1 MPVHPYLQQLLDAAA
16 AAGVPSYP
24 EMASMAEVRAAA
36 MAGNPPPPQPVPVAA
51 VRDVAIPSRGGPL
64 PARIYT
70 PQGPGPHSALAY
82 FHGGGFVAL
91 GLDSHDGICR
101 YLCAGSGSVVVSVDY
116 RLSPEHRFP
125 AAAEDAVDAT
135 LWLAAQAQALGAD
148 PRRLVVGGDS
158 AGGCLA
164 AATAMHLRDAGGPAL
179 AGQLLLYP
187 VTDHP
192 SGRPDAYQRFATGFG
207 LTALA
212 MRWFW
217 DQYLASPAQAADPL
231 ASPLRMVSCAGLP
244 PAYVL
249 VAEYDV
255 LRDEGEALSRRLAQ
269 AGVPV
274 RERCSVGMNHGFLK
288 HVGRLPEAELELDD
302 ACLWLRQLTG
312 QGHRPVGP

>member
-1 MPVHPYLQQLLDAAA
+1 MPLHPYLQQLLDLAAT
-16 AAGVPSYP
+16 AGVPTYP
-24 EMASMAEVRAAA
+24 EMASMAVVRAAA

-51 VRDVAIPSRGGPL
+51 VRDVAIPTRGGPL

-70 PQGPGPHSALAY
+70 PPGPGPHSALVY

-91 GLDSHDGICR
+91 GLDSHDGVCR

-116 RLSPEHRFP
+116 RLAPEHRFP
-125 AAAEDAVDAT
+125 AAAEDALDAT
-135 LWLAAQAQALGAD
+135 QWVADQAQALGVD
-148 PRRLVVGGDS
+148 RRRLVVGGDS

-164 AATAMHLRDAGGPAL
+164 AATAMHFRDTGGPAL

-192 SGRPDAYQRFATGFG
+192 SGTPDAYPRFGAGFG

-212 MRWFW
+212 MHWFW
-217 DQYLASPAQAADPL
+217 DQYLATPEQAADPL
-231 ASPLRMVSCAGLP
+231 ASPLRMVNCAGLP

-255 LRDEGEALSRRLAQ
+255 LRDEGEALARRLAQ
-269 AGVPV
+269 AGVPL
-274 RERCSVGMNHGFLK
+274 RERCSAGMNHGFLK
-288 HVGRLPEAELELDD
+288 HVGRLPEAEAELDD
-302 ACLWLRQLTG
+302 ACLWLRRLNG
-312 QGHRPVGP
+312 VGELSGT